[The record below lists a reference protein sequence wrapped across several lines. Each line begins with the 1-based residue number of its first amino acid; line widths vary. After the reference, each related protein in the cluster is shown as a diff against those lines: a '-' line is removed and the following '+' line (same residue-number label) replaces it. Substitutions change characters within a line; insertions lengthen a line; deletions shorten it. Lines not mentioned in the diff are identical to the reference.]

1 MNCYPMATVERRM
14 KIQEVILR
22 AMAKITWWQA
32 AEIIGIRDRPAV
44 AGSTATGIRRNS
56 ASNLPAVA
64 RRSAP
69 SAIGSRGS
77 GSPHPLFPDFHDH
90 ERAGHRVRSRIGIF
104 RSGRNRFVLLSGYR
118 KHVVGI
124 WVQRDGNHP

>member
-1 MNCYPMATVERRM
+1 MNCYTMATVERRM

-44 AGSTATGIRRNS
+44 AGGAGIDSKRSS

-77 GSPHPLFPDFHDH
+77 GSPHLVP
-90 ERAGHRVRSRIGIF
+90 RQNSVR
-104 RSGRNRFVLLSGYR
+104 L
-118 KHVVGI
+118 
-124 WVQRDGNHP
+124 